1 MSRADK
7 LASAVTG
14 DKTPSKVK
22 DYFKRAT
29 AWVDNNVLPVIAA
42 AVLVLG
48 FADSAL
54 HRIKQFAHLPE
65 TAQGAIVVVVLAFVV
80 SRAYKLI
87 SK

>member
-14 DKTPSKVK
+14 DKEPSKVVE
-22 DYFKRAT
+22 FLKRVV
-29 AWVDNNVLPVIAA
+29 AWTDNNILPVIAA